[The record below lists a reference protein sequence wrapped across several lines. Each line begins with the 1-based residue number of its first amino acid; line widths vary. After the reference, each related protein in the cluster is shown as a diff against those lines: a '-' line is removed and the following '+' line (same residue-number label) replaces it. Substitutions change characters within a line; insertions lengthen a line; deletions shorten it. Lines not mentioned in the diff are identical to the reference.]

1 MWTLKIMQKRPYG
14 DGDFKLDDFVVF
26 ESESIEKLLSLVEYT
41 SCIKSE
47 CETEFLIQKKEDN
60 NDGN

>member
-14 DGDFKLDDFVVF
+14 DGDFKLDDFVLF
-26 ESESIEKLLSLVEYT
+26 ESENIEKLLNLVEYT
-41 SCIKSE
+41 SCIRAE
-47 CETEFLIQKKEDN
+47 YETEFLIQKKEDN